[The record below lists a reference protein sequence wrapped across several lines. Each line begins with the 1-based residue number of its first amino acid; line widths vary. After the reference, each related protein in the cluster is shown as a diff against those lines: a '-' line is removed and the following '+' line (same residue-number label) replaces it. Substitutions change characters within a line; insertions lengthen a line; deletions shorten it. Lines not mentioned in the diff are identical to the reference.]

1 MVYLI
6 LGNKGSG
13 KTKRLI
19 DLVNAAVEKSNGNVV
34 CIEKERLLT
43 YNINYRARLVETDH
57 YKVSGYDAF
66 YGFISGIIAGDHD
79 ITDILVDA
87 TLKIGGRNYEEL
99 ADFLTKVASLS
110 KLTGTNFT
118 FTISTEG
125 QWTITNT
132 PSFVKLSSTK
142 GKGTTVIMT
151 IKNLP
156 TGRFFT

>member
-43 YNINYRARLVETDH
+43 YNINYRARLVETD
-57 YKVSGYDAF
+57 YYGVNGYDAF
-66 YGFISGIIAGDHD
+66 YGFISGIIAGNHD

-87 TLKIGGRNYEEL
+87 TLKIGGRDYEDL
-99 ADFLTKVASLS
+99 ANFLEKVAELS
-110 KLTGTNFT
+110 KAAEQDIT
-118 FTISTEG
+118 FTISCDE
-125 QWTITNT
+125 
-132 PSFVKLSSTK
+132 SE
-142 GKGTTVIMT
+142 
-151 IKNLP
+151 LP
-156 TGRFFT
+156 ERIFTFCEKI